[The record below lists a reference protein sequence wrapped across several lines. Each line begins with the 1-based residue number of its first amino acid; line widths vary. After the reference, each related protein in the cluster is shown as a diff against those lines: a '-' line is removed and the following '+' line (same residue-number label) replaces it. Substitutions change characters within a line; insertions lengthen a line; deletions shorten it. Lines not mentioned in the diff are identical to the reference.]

1 MSKYLNKKAVLES
14 IGEAYQTNLES
25 PDQTD
30 WDEGYRSA
38 LRFMERT
45 VLSGA
50 FDAPEP
56 DWRSRTMTDREK
68 KIAEIR
74 EALERATPGTW
85 KWIDAGGYERKK
97 LVGEYEIMN
106 FGASMPYS
114 EVAGQEPDDADA
126 HLIANA
132 PEWLRFLLSEL
143 ERKDEVIEEQKRELF
158 YKSKEITE
166 LREKSWQDQQ
176 WFKQA
181 SANITEMQKELDR
194 IEREYAEERAA
205 HNAHVKIG
213 RASCRERGKISGEGG
228 SSQRQNR
235 ESRD

>member
-74 EALERATPGTW
+74 EALEKATPGSW
-85 KWIDAGGYERKK
+85 KWIDVYKRLDFEMYNMGGFVNEEGK
-97 LVGEYEIMN
+97 LICH
-106 FGASMPYS
+106 FG
-114 EVAGQEPDDADA
+114 
-126 HLIANA
+126 N
-132 PEWLRFLLSEL
+132 
-143 ERKDEVIEEQKRELF
+143 
-158 YKSKEITE
+158 
-166 LREKSWQDQQ
+166 
-176 WFKQA
+176 
-181 SANITEMQKELDR
+181 R
-194 IEREYAEERAA
+194 IDYYP
-205 HNAHVKIG
+205 
-213 RASCRERGKISGEGG
+213 S
-228 SSQRQNR
+228 
-235 ESRD
+235 